1 MDLKLVKS
9 ESQYRAYLAEVERL
23 ASDDPPLG
31 TPEGDRLELLA
42 KLVEDYEKERF
53 RFDRPDPVSAIRFR
67 MEEQGLRQKDL
78 APILGGKNRVSEVL
92 SHKRPLTL
100 QMVRALSDSLRIPAE
115 LLIREPQAPRY
126 GATPDTKKT
135 DGRSAVQR
143 GDRQQGV
150 RKTRR

>member
-23 ASDDPPLG
+23 ATDDPPVG
-31 TPEGDRLELLA
+31 TPDGDRLELLA
-42 KLVEDYEKERF
+42 KLVEDYEQERF
-53 RFDRPDPVSAIRFR
+53 RFDHPDPVSAIRFR

-126 GATPDTKKT
+126 GATPDINKT
-135 DGRSAVQR
+135 DHKSVAQR
-143 GDRQQGV
+143 EDPQRGV
-150 RKTRR
+150 RKTRK